1 MIFPSLPSTPLI
13 HPSQEMNIEF
23 NIMGDESDWES
34 VDDFEANGSDGQVLV
49 ELPPGGIP
57 FEYSAITTP
66 PPGSSS
72 SSFNSFSVVE
82 NIGGL
87 TAQSHAGSSVSS
99 YVNVASNASFSG
111 QTLGSLVSNFEVIS
125 LASGETVPHCK
136 RCFSRHP
143 LGAAICSICYMALCA
158 NPCQGMDEQIALALQ
173 RQEEDIAR
181 VELDKRERQFQN
193 LKDESPFNQAK
204 FLTKELVIHLKGKKY
219 LNLRVLPEVDL
230 MFLALGFIT
239 NATETISQPS
249 VSIAYKITNQSEW
262 NNIRLNGFGGD
273 ERVKVVCMTV
283 KDAIELKEETKNRG
297 DAFFDTKEANPQSS
311 TVLDSIP
318 EGDSVEEPLENL
330 WILIIVEDSLAY
342 KSKVIST
349 NLRILGSGNQV
360 LPLACF
366 DSHQSD
372 GRSDAIGQLAHG
384 LLQICCD
391 FLRDGLQLGLTSE
404 PTPPRKKLKASIT
417 QTQVQDLL
425 NEPSTQAQV
434 QDSVAPAI
442 DL

>member
-1 MIFPSLPSTPLI
+1 MILPNLPSTALI

-23 NIMGDESDWES
+23 KSMGDESDWES
-34 VDDFEANGSDGQVLV
+34 VDDFESNGSDGQVLV
-49 ELPPGGIP
+49 ELPPGGIH

-66 PPGSSS
+66 PPGSTS

-82 NIGGL
+82 KIGGL
-87 TAQSHAGSSVSS
+87 TVQSHAGSAVSS
-99 YVNVASNASFSG
+99 YVDVASNASFSG

-125 LASGETVPHCK
+125 LASGETVLHCK
-136 RCFSRHP
+136 RCSSRHP
-143 LGAAICSICYMALCA
+143 LGAAICNICYMALCA

-181 VELDKRERQFQN
+181 VELDKRERKFQN

-204 FLTKELVIHLKGKKY
+204 FLTEEVVTYLKGKKY

-230 MFLALGFIT
+230 MLLALGFIT

-262 NNIRLNGFGGD
+262 DKIRLNGFGED
-273 ERVKVVCMTV
+273 KMVKVASVTV
-283 KDAIELKEETKNRG
+283 KDAIGLKEETKIRRDN
-297 DAFFDTKEANPQSS
+297 FFDTKKANPQLS
-311 TVLDSIP
+311 TFLDSIP
-318 EGDSVEEPLENL
+318 EGDSVQELLEHL
-330 WILIIVEDSLAY
+330 WILVIVEDSLAC

-349 NLRILGSGNQV
+349 NSRILGSGQV
-360 LPLACF
+360 LPLVCF
-366 DSHQSD
+366 DAHQSD
-372 GRSDAIGQLAHG
+372 GRSEAIGQLAHG

-391 FLRDGLQLGLTSE
+391 FLRDGLQLGLTPE
-404 PTPPRKKLKASIT
+404 PTPPREIVKSSIT
-417 QTQVQDLL
+417 QTQAQDLL
-425 NEPSTQAQV
+425 NESNTQV